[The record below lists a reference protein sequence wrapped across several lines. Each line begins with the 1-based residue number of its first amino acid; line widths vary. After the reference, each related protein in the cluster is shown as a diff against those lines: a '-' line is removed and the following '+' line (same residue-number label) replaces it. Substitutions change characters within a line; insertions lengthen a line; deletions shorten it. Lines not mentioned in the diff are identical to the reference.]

1 MENEKYKGDAPLQKS
16 YTVYFLTKRKK
27 KKEGERPQYF
37 VGGHHEAIVSR
48 EVFDYVNSLD
58 LTGRSTADVLARKI
72 ICGKCGSCY
81 GPRTWHAT
89 SPKAKN
95 YRYRTRVWQCAS
107 I

>member
-1 MENEKYKGDAPLQKS
+1 M
-16 YTVYFLTKRKK
+16 TKRKK